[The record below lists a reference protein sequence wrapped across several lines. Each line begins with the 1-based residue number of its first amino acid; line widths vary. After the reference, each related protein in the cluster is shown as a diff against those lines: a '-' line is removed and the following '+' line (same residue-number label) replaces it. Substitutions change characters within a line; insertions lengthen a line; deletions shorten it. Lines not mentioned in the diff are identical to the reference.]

1 LNWICLSISNHYLH
15 YHGEESLGDLFFEIF
30 GSDYIEHYKV
40 DCEEDHPE
48 SDHYVFV
55 HCHAYEPYIHDLRVH
70 RYIKNALNSF
80 SDITLIP
87 EEEILE
93 MKSSAPQIIS
103 DGEYCVNRTGFF
115 MFGDIVKV
123 LKGSLSSINGIII
136 KRCEE
141 NEDFYYVYFRLFV
154 NSFYKR
160 VHISNLEFS
169 TSIFKFMKSPVVKGT
184 LTESNKRIKKNIK
197 KYNKLQKEHD
207 HKKLV
212 ENPIREIDCM
222 LEKAEDCDI
231 ANLLFSKKESKSEK
245 N

>member
-1 LNWICLSISNHYLH
+1 MNWICLSINNHFLH
-15 YHGEESLGDLFFEIF
+15 YHGEEALSDLFFEIF

-40 DCEEDHPE
+40 DCEEDHQD
-48 SDHYVFV
+48 SDHYVFI
-55 HCHAYEPYIHDLRVH
+55 HCHAYEPHISSIRAH

-80 SDITLIP
+80 SDIVVIP

-93 MKSSAPQIIS
+93 MNSSVPQIIN

-123 LKGSLSSINGIII
+123 LKGALSSINGIVI

-141 NEDFYYVYFRLFV
+141 NTDFYYVYFRLFV
-154 NSFYKR
+154 NSFYKKI
-160 VHISNLEFS
+160 HISNLEFS
-169 TSIFKFMKSPVVKGT
+169 TSIFKFMKSPVVKGS

-197 KYNKLQKEHD
+197 KYNKLQKEYK

-212 ENPIREIDCM
+212 EKPIREIESM

-231 ANLLFSKKESKSEK
+231 ASLLFSNKKGKK
-245 N
+245 